1 MNLLKSIL
9 LVFISSISFAQVKV
23 LEDYIS
29 DSNNS
34 SEVSNKII
42 SNEDFLKVLIEE
54 YYKLTFEEELFDKE
68 LIYYQIVKNE
78 FDLSK
83 PFLVKNAKHNFSFKS
98 KRINKYRYSNP
109 LISRNKNY
117 AIIYELDNP
126 NGLSGGGNLILLKF
140 ENNKWKKIGIL
151 YNWIA

>member
-42 SNEDFLKVLIEE
+42 SN
-54 YYKLTFEEELFDKE
+54 
-68 LIYYQIVKNE
+68 
-78 FDLSK
+78 
-83 PFLVKNAKHNFSFKS
+83 
-98 KRINKYRYSNP
+98 
-109 LISRNKNY
+109 
-117 AIIYELDNP
+117 
-126 NGLSGGGNLILLKF
+126 
-140 ENNKWKKIGIL
+140 
-151 YNWIA
+151 